1 MALTHKSDI
10 WKVKKIHSNL
20 LREQD
25 ETLLKKSSVDED
37 KDFGLHVALT
47 TKLKVIEISL
57 QIFNY
62 FKTHKLNIVN
72 DEDKVQL
79 FIQTKL
85 LIKRIK
91 IHLNQIKKLNPTDY
105 QMNSEYYS
113 QYIKIIYNY
122 IIYGAYVSK

>member
-10 WKVKKIHSNL
+10 WKVKKIYSNL
-20 LREQD
+20 LAEQD
-25 ETLLKKSSVDED
+25 DTLLKKSSIDQDEN
-37 KDFGLHVALT
+37 FGLHIALT
-47 TKLKVIEISL
+47 TKLKVIHDSLEI
-57 QIFNY
+57 FAY
-62 FKTHKLNIVN
+62 FKTNKLKIKT
-72 DEDKVQL
+72 DEDRVKL

-113 QYIKIIYNY
+113 TYIKIIYNY
-122 IIYGAYVSK
+122 ILYGAYVSK

>member
-1 MALTHKSDI
+1 MALVDKPDI

-20 LREQD
+20 LAEKD
-25 ETLLKKSSVDED
+25 ETELKKSSLDYD
-37 KDFGLHVALT
+37 KDFGLLVALT
-47 TKLKVIEISL
+47 TKLKVIHDSLEI
-57 QIFNY
+57 FAY
-62 FKTHKLNIVN
+62 FKHNGLIIKS
-72 DEDKVQL
+72 DEDRVQL

-122 IIYGAYVSK
+122 IIHGHYVSR

>member
-47 TKLKVIEISL
+47 TKLKVINDSL

-62 FKTHKLNIVN
+62 FKTHKLAIKT

-91 IHLNQIKKLNPTDY
+91 IHLNQIRKLNPTDY

-122 IIYGAYVSK
+122 IIFGKYNSK

>member
-1 MALTHKSDI
+1 MALVDKPDI

-20 LREQD
+20 LAEQH
-25 ETLLKKSSVDED
+25 ETLLKKSSIDQDEN
-37 KDFGLHVALT
+37 FGLHVALT

-57 QIFNY
+57 EIFNY
-62 FKTHKLNIVN
+62 FKTHKLAIKT
-72 DEDKVQL
+72 DEDRERL

-105 QMNSEYYS
+105 QMNSDYYN
-113 QYIKIIYNY
+113 QYIRIIYNY
-122 IIYGAYVSK
+122 IIFGKYNSK

>member
-62 FKTHKLNIVN
+62 FKTNKLIIKT

-91 IHLNQIKKLNPTDY
+91 IHLNQIRKLNPTDY

>member
-1 MALTHKSDI
+1 MALTNKSDI
-10 WKVKKIHSNL
+10 WKVKKIYSNL
-20 LREQD
+20 LAEQD
-25 ETLLKKSSVDED
+25 ETLLKKSSVDEE
-37 KDFGLHVALT
+37 KNFGLHVALT

-57 QIFNY
+57 EIFNY

-72 DEDKVQL
+72 DEDRLRL
-79 FIQTKL
+79 FIQAKL

-91 IHLNQIKKLNPTDY
+91 IHLNQIRKLNPTDY

-122 IIYGAYVSK
+122 IIFGKYNSK

>member
-57 QIFNY
+57 EIFNY
-62 FKTHKLNIVN
+62 FKTHKLAIKT

-91 IHLNQIKKLNPTDY
+91 IHLNQIRKLNPTDY

-122 IIYGAYVSK
+122 IIFGKYNSK

>member
-1 MALTHKSDI
+1 MALVNKSDI

-25 ETLLKKSSVDED
+25 ETELKKSSVDED

-62 FKTHKLNIVN
+62 FKTHKLAIKT
-72 DEDKVQL
+72 DEDRVQL

-91 IHLNQIKKLNPTDY
+91 IHLNQIRKLNPTDY

-122 IIYGAYVSK
+122 IIFGKYNSK

>member
-20 LREQD
+20 LAEQD
-25 ETLLKKSSVDED
+25 ETLLKKSSINED
-37 KDFGLHVALT
+37 TNFGLHVALT

-57 QIFNY
+57 KIFNY
-62 FKTHKLNIVN
+62 FKTHKLAIKT
-72 DEDKVQL
+72 DEDRVQL

-91 IHLNQIKKLNPTDY
+91 IHLNQIRKLNPSDY
-105 QMNSEYYS
+105 QMNSDYYS
-113 QYIKIIYNY
+113 QYIRIIYNY
-122 IIYGAYVSK
+122 IIFGKYNSK

>member
-62 FKTHKLNIVN
+62 FKTHKLAIKS

-91 IHLNQIKKLNPTDY
+91 IHLNQIRKLNPTDY

-122 IIYGAYVSK
+122 IIFGKYNSK

>member
-1 MALTHKSDI
+1 MALVDKPDI

>member
-20 LREQD
+20 LAEQD
-25 ETLLKKSSVDED
+25 ETLLKKSSIDEE

-47 TKLKVIEISL
+47 TKLKVIELSL

-62 FKTHKLNIVN
+62 FKTHKLTIKT
-72 DEDKVQL
+72 DEDRVQL

-91 IHLNQIKKLNPTDY
+91 IHLNQIRKLNPTDY
-105 QMNSEYYS
+105 KENSEYYS
-113 QYIKIIYNY
+113 TYIKIIYNY
-122 IIYGAYVSK
+122 IIHGAYVSR